1 MAQTASGYQ
10 DLETALNLFAAPAKI
25 EPLAF
30 GTATDALGPEAYTLT
45 ATITV
50 LPFLQPFP
58 LGVFALVGSA
68 AFLALGLQLFKGEQ
82 NLSLPNKIRSLTL
95 SLRTRQVLVN
105 TCLKLMH
112 FFHRFS
118 KPRLRFLVE
127 GKLGQQ
133 VGGFIFMAVG
143 VIVAIPLAGMPFK
156 NLFPSLAVLFYC
168 TGETE
173 HDGLM
178 AVFSLVCIVVSLIL
192 YSVVLYIAWKFGVA
206 ALHHFFWK

>member
-1 MAQTASGYQ
+1 MTQTASGYD
-10 DLETALNLFAAPAKI
+10 DLVATLNLFAAPAAI

-30 GTATDALGPEAYTLT
+30 GIATDKLGAGAYTLT

-68 AFLALGLQLFKGEQ
+68 AFLALGLQLYRGEQ
-82 NLSLPNKIRSLTL
+82 SLSLPSKIRNLTL
-95 SLRTRQVLVN
+95 SLRTRQMLVN
-105 TCLKLMH
+105 TCLKIMH
-112 FFHRFS
+112 FFHQFT

-133 VGGFIFMAVG
+133 VGGLIFMAVG
-143 VIVAIPLAGMPFK
+143 IIVAIPLAGMPFK

-178 AVFSLVCIVVSLIL
+178 VIFSLICIVLSLTL
-192 YSVVLYIAWKFGVA
+192 YCLVLYIAWKFGA
-206 ALHHFFWK
+206 ATIHHFF